1 MRDVEKQSG
10 STYIGMQSVA
20 VRNQFIRKVFTIL
33 AIQLLVTFGLVLIAW
48 YAFNSLFTHSNVESF
63 RIWLYRNAFTI
74 SMFSLI
80 VMIDMMV
87 ISMCMP
93 QSRFRGF
100 ISL

>member
-1 MRDVEKQSG
+1 MHDVEKQSG

-48 YAFNSLFTHSNVESF
+48 YAFNSPFTYSNVASF

-80 VMIDMMV
+80 VMVGMMV
-87 ISMCMP
+87 ISICMP

-100 ISL
+100 ISF